1 MDSTSADTDRRKRQY
16 VPRVNHGGN
25 YCGHSPDSPRLGL
38 LKPVT
43 GSDKTL
49 PGILR
54 ELQERLE
61 RYYSSPNTL
70 PSLRNANRSAQGR
83 RMRSERRE
91 ACLLLLKA
99 IIAHTDLVS
108 LRCGFPSKQGFISL
122 TLDWLTDFTGLG
134 LRRAER
140 ALADLKRANLIT
152 VSQPRQLQEDGTW
165 KGLAA
170 VKAVNRLL
178 FTAFGLG
185 RRLQHEK
192 QRASD
197 RLAKK
202 VKKIGGTLTG
212 WARNA
217 LVIGG
222 IMAPKTESKAPP
234 IPSFRPSRSG
244 ESPGDQ
250 DAYNR
255 ARLELLIALRQAH
268 PERSAAD
275 INADA
280 DRILQD
286 KQQKRFTA

>member
-1 MDSTSADTDRRKRQY
+1 MDSTSVTSGRRKRPY

-25 YCGHSPDSPRLGL
+25 YCDHSPESPKLAL

-43 GSDKTL
+43 SPDKTL
-49 PGILR
+49 PGILL
-54 ELQERLE
+54 ELEERLN

-70 PSLRNANRSAQGR
+70 PSLRHANRSAKGR
-83 RMRSERRE
+83 GMRSERRE

-122 TLDWLTDFTGLG
+122 TLQWLTDFTGLG
-134 LRRAER
+134 FRRAER

-185 RRLQHEK
+185 RRLQFEK

-202 VKKIGGTLTG
+202 VKKVGGTLTS

-222 IMAPKTESKAPP
+222 IMAPKTESKGPQ
-234 IPSFRPSRSG
+234 IRSFRPPRS
-244 ESPGDQ
+244 EEPPGDPE
-250 DAYNR
+250 AYSR
-255 ARLELLIALRQAH
+255 ARTELLIALMQAH
-268 PERSAAD
+268 PGRSSVD
-275 INADA
+275 LNADA
-280 DRILQD
+280 DRIFQERH
-286 KQQKRFTA
+286 QKRFTA

>member
-1 MDSTSADTDRRKRQY
+1 MNSTSADTGRRKRQY

-25 YCGHSPDSPRLGL
+25 YCGHSPESPRLGL

-134 LRRAER
+134 FRRAER

-234 IPSFRPSRSG
+234 IPSFRPSRP
-244 ESPGDQ
+244 EEPPGDR

-255 ARLELLIALRQAH
+255 ARLELLIALKQAH

-280 DRILQD
+280 DRILQE